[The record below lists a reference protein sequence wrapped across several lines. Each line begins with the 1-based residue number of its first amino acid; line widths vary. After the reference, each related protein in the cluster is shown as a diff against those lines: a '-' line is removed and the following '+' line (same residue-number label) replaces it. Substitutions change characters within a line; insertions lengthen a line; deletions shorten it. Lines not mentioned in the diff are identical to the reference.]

1 MLRSRIFASLIAWL
15 LSSSLCS
22 AALVITV
29 TNDPTLPVGQTR
41 WTFSGST
48 TYTRVNTDGVIA
60 GGLLADIR
68 EWKGAG
74 AAANYVVDGTYNNY
88 VTGLV
93 SGSIDVSVVRGISSI
108 SSSNLDGLHI
118 DHDSSGDDFGIS
130 LTSLTDIVLQDQ
142 DILGLSGSAVFAVD
156 FAKLNQGTFQ
166 FANYDDPLA
175 GFLPITLVV
184 QAVPEPSSALVG
196 LGLIAA
202 TGSIRRLRRRPI

>member
-1 MLRSRIFASLIAWL
+1 
-15 LSSSLCS
+15 
-22 AALVITV
+22 LVITV

-93 SGSIDVSVVRGISSI
+93 SGSIDVSVVRGISS
-108 SSSNLDGLHI
+108 NI

-166 FANYDDPLA
+166 FTNYDDPLA
-175 GFLPITLVV
+175 GYLPITLVV
-184 QAVPEPSSALVG
+184 QAVPEPSSALLG

-202 TGSIRRLRRRPI
+202 TGSFRRLRRRPI